1 MSKNL
6 TIEELEARRDAIQA
20 QIETLR
26 SEFSALGI
34 QLDEQRQQSAKDE
47 KRADLER
54 QLAELND

>member
-1 MSKNL
+1 MSKDL

-54 QLAELND
+54 QLDELDD

>member
-1 MSKNL
+1 MSKDL

-54 QLAELND
+54 QLAELDD